1 MAFST
6 AYSSYSADPYY
17 TGSRSRRPSL
27 GYLSTPASFR
37 SGGVP
42 LTSSSYYDPL
52 PQTYPYPSY
61 GGNLSNPYLPRSY
74 DDLSYRDSHYRTPS
88 VHPISIH
95 RPRRGSSVSYSS
107 VPSFGGGFSP
117 YSRGGG
123 GIVKFKRKGAFRS
136 GITLG
141 EAQANILLSGQDSY
155 TLEDLSVD
163 YRGKI
168 FVHVRWPGYSP
179 LTYEIPVDSYS
190 GLVDLHS
197 LVRRVGRAVS
207 HYMQSNAIPMSW
219 NHVEIQYMEEM
230 SPGSWH
236 LKMNVH

>member
-1 MAFST
+1 MFL
-6 AYSSYSADPYY
+6 
-17 TGSRSRRPSL
+17 SL
-27 GYLSTPASFR
+27 AA
-37 SGGVP
+37 
-42 LTSSSYYDPL
+42 
-52 PQTYPYPSY
+52 
-61 GGNLSNPYLPRSY
+61 Y
-74 DDLSYRDSHYRTPS
+74 DDLSYRDSYYRTPS

-107 VPSFGGGFSP
+107 VPSFADGFSP
-117 YSRGGG
+117 FSRGGG

-207 HYMQSNAIPMSW
+207 HYMQSNAIPLSW
-219 NHVEIQYMEEM
+219 NHVEMQYMEEM
-230 SPGSWH
+230 APGSWH